1 MFFYLEDRERT
12 LDSPTD
18 FDASGT
24 TGTETHPLAET
35 GKEAGQRAGQLVE
48 RGAQIGI
55 TQADRGLDQAAT
67 GVESVA
73 DSIRRV
79 SADMESDQPQIAE
92 FALTAANQ
100 AEATPQGEAAAT
112 EAGQVDGAEKPKK
125 KKRKAAKVK
134 PAEPKPSIPFFTR

>member
-1 MFFYLEDRERT
+1 MPDDRSTTT

-92 FALTAANQ
+92 RVCVRAC
-100 AEATPQGEAAAT
+100 GR
-112 EAGQVDGAEKPKK
+112 AGVRPNDLLLIVDHQLSVVRHA
-125 KKRKAAKVK
+125 
-134 PAEPKPSIPFFTR
+134 S